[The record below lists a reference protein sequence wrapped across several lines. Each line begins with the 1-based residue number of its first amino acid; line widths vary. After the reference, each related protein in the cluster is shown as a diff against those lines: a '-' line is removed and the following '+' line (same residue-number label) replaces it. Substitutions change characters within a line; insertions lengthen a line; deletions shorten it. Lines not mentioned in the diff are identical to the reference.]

1 MSELRMTQ
9 SPVLQSQFSMFHTQG
24 HSILRHI
31 TGKLHRSP
39 LHDVRWTSFV
49 ASGMT
54 SAPDGQGLSRAAE
67 LVTESCLL
75 GGWPRPNLVP
85 CVPPNV
91 DRSDV

>member
-1 MSELRMTQ
+1 
-9 SPVLQSQFSMFHTQG
+9 MFETQG

-54 SAPDGQGLSRAAE
+54 SAPDGQGLPRAAE
-67 LVTESCLL
+67 LVTGLRLL
-75 GGWPRPNLVP
+75 RGWPRPNLVP
-85 CVPPNV
+85 YVPPNV
-91 DRSDV
+91 DKK